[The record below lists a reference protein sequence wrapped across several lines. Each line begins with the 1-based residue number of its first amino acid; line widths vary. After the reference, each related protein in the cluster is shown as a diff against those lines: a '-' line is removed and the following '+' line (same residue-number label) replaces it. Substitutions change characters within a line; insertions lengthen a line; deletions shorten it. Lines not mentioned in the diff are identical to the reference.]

1 MPYFDPY
8 FWDRMK
14 FRSVL
19 AILIL
24 VSGSSAGAWAQQP
37 DHRGEVITE
46 VPEWRGV
53 KASAP
58 IPSWMHILN
67 EGGSDGAGLC
77 VIASNVIDGTYQDV
91 PGLNEG
97 KESPVWLL
105 AKKRPGG
112 YYPSKLEALFREAGL
127 QTAWFSAEGSAD
139 ELLPVIEYYTGQGIP
154 VGVTMNTGR
163 FYQYQTIAHMVSCLH
178 LDANWACIVDNNN
191 PGYYHWM
198 PRDEFARRLTGGR
211 VGWIVALLKL
221 ATSETAFMLV
231 YAAAGALIAA
241 AFVLVFSTLGAL
253 IFLPRRQ

>member
-1 MPYFDPY
+1 VKTRGF
-8 FWDRMK
+8 
-14 FRSVL
+14 
-19 AILIL
+19 AILVL
-24 VSGSSAGAWAQQP
+24 LAGFAGGASAQQP

-46 VPEWRGV
+46 EPEWRGV

-58 IPSWMHILN
+58 IPTWQHILN

-77 VIASNVIDGTYQDV
+77 VIATNVIDGAYQDV
-91 PGLNEG
+91 EGLNAG
-97 KESPVWLL
+97 KESPVWLM

-127 QTAWFSAEGSAD
+127 ETAWFSAEGRAE

-198 PRDEFARRLTGGR
+198 PREEFARRLTGGR

-221 ATSETAFMLV
+221 ATSETAVLLV
-231 YAAAGALIAA
+231 YVAAGALVAA
-241 AFVLVFSTLGAL
+241 AALLALSTLGA
-253 IFLPRRQ
+253 FLLFPRRPL

>member
-1 MPYFDPY
+1 M
-8 FWDRMK
+8 RN
-14 FRSVL
+14 RRGVL
-19 AILIL
+19 LL
-24 VSGSSAGAWAQQP
+24 VLLATWAVETRAQQP

-53 KASAP
+53 RANAP

-77 VIASNVIDGTYQDV
+77 VIASNVIDGAYQDV

-97 KESPVWLL
+97 KESPVWLM

-127 QTAWFSAEGSAD
+127 TTAWFSAEGSAD
-139 ELLPVIEYYTGQGIP
+139 ELLPVIEYYTKQGVP

-163 FYQYQTIAHMVSCLH
+163 FYYYQPIAHMVSCIH
-178 LDANWACIVDNNN
+178 LDETWACIVDNNN

-198 PRDEFARRLTGGR
+198 PRAEFARRLTGGR

-221 ATSETAFMLV
+221 ATSETAVLLV

-241 AFVLVFSTLGAL
+241 ALVLAVSSLGAFL
-253 IFLPRRQ
+253 FLPRPPQ